1 MRSSVLAFAVLL
13 VLVAAATT
21 AVARNPWE
29 GRPPYGLPMMTEE
42 ERKTYWKEIQALS
55 NAEEQ
60 EAYWLAH
67 IERMKQRG
75 LARGVAL
82 PPPPRRRI
90 PDAQQQ
96 ARPAAPYFQQIMTD
110 EEQETY
116 YEGLKALDVPAERR
130 AFIADHI
137 ERMRARGVARGVSPP
152 STADFAYALEEQAQ
166 EDSAPFEDYDAE
178 QGEDEAEFDE
188 ELEVSDDED
197 E

>member
-13 VLVAAATT
+13 LLVAAATT

-55 NAEEQ
+55 SAEEQ

-82 PPPPRRRI
+82 PPPPRRLT
-90 PDAQQQ
+90 PDTQQQ
-96 ARPAAPYFQQIMTD
+96 ARPAAPYFQEIMTD
-110 EEQETY
+110 EELEAY
-116 YEGLKALDVPAERR
+116 YERLGALKVPAERR

-137 ERMRARGVARGVSPP
+137 EGMRARGLVRGVSLP
-152 STADFAYALEEQAQ
+152 STANFADILEERAQA
-166 EDSAPFEDYDAE
+166 DSALLEDDAAE
-178 QGEDEAEFDE
+178 QGEGEAELDE
-188 ELEVSDDED
+188 GSEVSDDED